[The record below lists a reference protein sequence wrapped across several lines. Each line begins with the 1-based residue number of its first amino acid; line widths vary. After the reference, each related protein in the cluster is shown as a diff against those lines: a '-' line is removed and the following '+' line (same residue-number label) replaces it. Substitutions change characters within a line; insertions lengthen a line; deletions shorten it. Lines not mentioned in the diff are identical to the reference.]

1 LARHFLAQASTR
13 FGLQRVEIST
23 ELMARLTSYPWPGN
37 VRELENSIERAAVM
51 SADGTLDPAF
61 LPDPSVPAPPEP
73 APMKFKER
81 VMAYERS
88 LIAAAL
94 ESAKGNQSEAARL
107 LDLSRATLQD
117 KLRRHGLGS

>member
-1 LARHFLAQASTR
+1 
-13 FGLQRVEIST
+13 
-23 ELMARLTSYPWPGN
+23 MARLTSYPWPGN